1 MSETREQFRERIGKV
16 AYETHSHEYEE
27 ESLFGDILKT
37 VRVPWERLPEYL
49 KYINESVGDVEEIT
63 TVQQWQDAAEAVYAQ
78 ALRDVLSGEGDYFD
92 KDQVSSR
99 RLVYDYLMWFAAER
113 GIEVGGEQ

>member
-1 MSETREQFRERIGKV
+1 MSETREQFRERIKQLHDDVYGGSDTKYTEAAISNEDIWRGQEV
-16 AYETHSHEYEE
+16 A
-27 ESLFGDILKT
+27 LA
-37 VRVPWERLPEYL
+37 
-49 KYINESVGDVEEIT
+49 
-63 TVQQWQDAAEAVYAQ
+63 DAAEAVYAQ